1 MNARVSVIC
10 FHTSMDSLQ
19 VEQPAA
25 ASGTSGVQP
34 NWFSGL
40 FASSNLLSVRPF
52 EQYRDYPRET
62 WQTLLHNNRRKT
74 KQIRRLQGDQSSRSL
89 PGSPN
94 CSICMSMSAASEYTR
109 NAPARSS

>member
-1 MNARVSVIC
+1 MLGYPSFV

-34 NWFSGL
+34 NCFSGL
-40 FASSNLLSVRPF
+40 LWLRLNLLSIRPF

-62 WQTLLHNNRRKT
+62 WQTLTCAITVVKP
-74 KQIRRLQGDQSSRSL
+74 KKSEGYKAISL
-89 PGSPN
+89 LAHFREALIVRG
-94 CSICMSMSAASEYTR
+94 A
-109 NAPARSS
+109 

>member
-1 MNARVSVIC
+1 
-10 FHTSMDSLQ
+10 MDSLQ

-40 FASSNLLSVRPF
+40 FASSNLLSFRPF

-62 WQTLLHNNRRKT
+62 WQTLTRTITVVKPNKSEGYEA
-74 KQIRRLQGDQSSRSL
+74 ISL
-89 PGSPN
+89 LDRFREDL
-94 CSICMSMSAASEYTR
+94 IVQYA
-109 NAPARSS
+109 